1 MSSPEVHPA
10 LLESSES
17 YENDPLGIEKSSMS
31 FTDRPSG
38 SVGEGALIECALRNE
53 DEDEE
58 EVSVSDWL
66 PSEEEEDV
74 PEGGGGDADLLTLG
88 SLRRLGVDLNA
99 VRNLF
104 SASSITVRLLSAS
117 STPSGGTYLQR
128 SMTALYNSGSSLCP
142 FNIVS
147 NACMMQV

>member
-17 YENDPLGIEKSSMS
+17 YENDPLGNEKSSMS

-53 DEDEE
+53 DEEEE

-74 PEGGGGDADLLTLG
+74 PEGGVGEADVLTLG
-88 SLRRLGVDLNA
+88 SLRRHGVDLNA

>member
-74 PEGGGGDADLLTLG
+74 PEGGGGDADVLTLG

-142 FNIVS
+142 FNIDS

>member
-1 MSSPEVHPA
+1 
-10 LLESSES
+10 
-17 YENDPLGIEKSSMS
+17 MS
-31 FTDRPSG
+31 FTNRPSG

-66 PSEEEEDV
+66 PSEEDEDV
-74 PEGGGGDADLLTLG
+74 PEGGAGDADVLTLG
-88 SLRRLGVDLNA
+88 SLRRHGVDLNA

-128 SMTALYNSGSSLCP
+128 SMTALYNSGSSLCL

-147 NACMMQV
+147 NACMIQV

>member
-1 MSSPEVHPA
+1 MSSLEVHPT

-53 DEDEE
+53 DEEEE

-74 PEGGGGDADLLTLG
+74 PEGGGGDADVLTLG

>member
-53 DEDEE
+53 DEEEE

-74 PEGGGGDADLLTLG
+74 PEGGGGDADVLTLG

>member
-1 MSSPEVHPA
+1 MSSPEVHPT

-53 DEDEE
+53 DEEEE

-74 PEGGGGDADLLTLG
+74 PEGGGGDADVLTLG
-88 SLRRLGVDLNA
+88 SLRRHGVDLNA